1 MTITFII
8 IAMKKI
14 FITSTLF
21 LILSCTESRFENKP
35 TVENTVD
42 NTDSSI
48 KGSFSSRYDDNMID
62 KIYSELIKNDK
73 KLSALDDR
81 MLKSYDHQRKILEYY
96 NVVLDKSEAYYRD
109 AHYQTNSIT
118 DSLLKHQLENQIKI
132 NAEKY
137 NLKIKNIKTLISQ
150 LTANSERINNLYTAF
165 KIRKT
170 LPEIEKYQNAH
181 PLKTDS
187 LETFIKK
194 QNQLLNELKNLK

>member
-1 MTITFII
+1 
-8 IAMKKI
+8 MKKI